1 MFNFKVDPFC
11 NMDARNRLVVCN
23 NAIDFLFGYLGTRQ
37 QSNFPKPGLYRA
49 WGQFQHEGRLL
60 TADFTFKLQDELEL
74 VTTILQ
80 WQSEVTGWDTWTI
93 ISYIISMPAT
103 SYRIFRA
110 DSVLS
115 EGWIDDK

>member
-1 MFNFKVDPFC
+1 MTY
-11 NMDARNRLVVCN
+11 AT
-23 NAIDFLFGYLGTRQ
+23 I
-37 QSNFPKPGLYRA
+37 QSLSIN
-49 WGQFQHEGRLL
+49 
-60 TADFTFKLQDELEL
+60 TAVLHLKFHDELEL

-80 WQSEVTGWDTWTI
+80 QQNEVTDWVTWT
-93 ISYIISMPAT
+93 ISYIISMPTT

>member
-1 MFNFKVDPFC
+1 MPQFNLC
-11 NMDARNRLVVCN
+11 
-23 NAIDFLFGYLGTRQ
+23 
-37 QSNFPKPGLYRA
+37 
-49 WGQFQHEGRLL
+49 LL
-60 TADFTFKLQDELEL
+60 TPQILHLKFHDELEL

-80 WQSEVTGWDTWTI
+80 QQNEVTDWVTWT

-115 EGWIDDK
+115 EEWIDDK